1 MPKIGNSKSS
11 SEILC
16 ERCNSKRKVSKSWTE
31 KIKNDYG
38 FMTLEHSQIICTNNI
53 CQAEFE
59 VNMNKEIE
67 LREKLKQGRIDNALK
82 RSSENAKPAKAA

>member
-11 SEILC
+11 SELLC
-16 ERCNSKRKVSKSWTE
+16 ERCNSQRKISKAWTE

-38 FMTLEHSQIICTNNI
+38 FMTLEHTQIICTNNT

-59 VNMNKEIE
+59 VNMNKELK
-67 LREKLKQGRIDNALK
+67 LREKLKQDRIDNALK
-82 RSSENAKPAKAA
+82 RSSEKPKPQKVA